1 MRKLWSYFISA
12 MLTAML
18 GAFSGAALAGPGN
31 PFSAALEA
39 TSGSGQDQVQQ
50 SDPKT
55 PPYCKQYPKDP
66 RCKK

>member
-18 GAFSGAALAGPGN
+18 GAFSGAVLAGPGN
-31 PFSAALEA
+31 PVLAATA
-39 TSGSGQDQVQQ
+39 TTAFGQDPVQQ

-55 PPYCKQYPKDP
+55 PPDCKKYPKDP

>member
-18 GAFSGAALAGPGN
+18 GAFSGAVLAGTGN
-31 PFSAALEA
+31 PFPAATGT
-39 TSGSGQDQVQQ
+39 TSGYGQDEVQQ

-55 PPYCKQYPKDP
+55 PPDCKKYPKDP

>member
-1 MRKLWSYFISA
+1 MRKLWSYCISM

-18 GAFSGAALAGPGN
+18 AVFSGAALAGPAN
-31 PFSAALEA
+31 PVLAATE
-39 TSGSGQDQVQQ
+39 TTTVFGQDEVQQ

-55 PPYCKQYPKDP
+55 PPDCKKYPTDP

>member
-31 PFSAALEA
+31 PVLAVTGA
-39 TSGSGQDQVQQ
+39 TSGYGQDEVQQ

-55 PPYCKQYPKDP
+55 PPDCKKYPKDP